1 MDVIVWIIFGALA
14 GWVASA
20 ITGTDVQQG
29 ALGNILVGIVGA
41 LVGGYTMNIF
51 GYGGV
56 SGFNAYSM
64 FVAVLGAVISL
75 WIYKMYAIRA
85 S

>member
-1 MDVIVWIIFGALA
+1 MEVIVWIIFGALA
-14 GWVASA
+14 GWIAS
-20 ITGTDVQQG
+20 ILTGTNPEQG
-29 ALGNILVGIVGA
+29 TLGNILVGVVGA
-41 LVGGYTMNIF
+41 LVGGYIMNIY

-56 SGFNAYSM
+56 SGFNGYSL

-75 WIYKMYAIRA
+75 WIYKMFAIRA

>member
-14 GWVASA
+14 GWIASTVTETNA
-20 ITGTDVQQG
+20 QQG
-29 ALGNILVGIVGA
+29 TLGNILVGTVGA
-41 LVGGYTMNIF
+41 LVGGYIISLY

-56 SGFNAYSM
+56 DGFNGYSL

-75 WIYKMYAIRA
+75 WIYKMYAVRA